1 MLFINRVIK
10 KTTGMKKNNFKIVLL
25 VLLFFGLNKNLI
37 SQDKDYYLI
46 DSVNYYAMLDG
57 YCAMTAL
64 QMNLD
69 YYGFKIDQSLLLNL
83 GWNYGFMYLKTPFY
97 TIAYPDTDP
106 VEEIVFACNHI
117 GFKATVLIHKTLK
130 ESRETIVKYISQDIP
145 VLIQWTPH
153 TILAYG
159 YKDSA
164 NVVIYN
170 DPGDFRNQSV
180 DIIDKIPFGKGENI
194 SMPISDWEKMPYLW
208 GMRQYQIVVIEPKDK
223 TININ
228 WKVIWKRN
236 AEKTL
241 GSIKNQFQTFFGID
255 GMNEIIKDLN
265 EISGKNISKCIEI
278 IKNYE
283 MCFKLGIGFRRDAA
297 AFLAGQASTMI
308 DNNLRLASIEFMKSA
323 QYFHKGYNLIDWFN
337 NNYEQKSGEQ
347 AISEFIEIFEKIVE
361 CEIEG
366 STYLLKA
373 LK

>member
-1 MLFINRVIK
+1 M
-10 KTTGMKKNNFKIVLL
+10 NNNNIKIVLL

-37 SQDKDYYLI
+37 SQDKDCYLI

-69 YYGFKIDQSLLLNL
+69 YYGFNMDQSLLLNL
-83 GWNYGFMYLKTPFY
+83 GWNYGFMYLKTPYY

-106 VEEIVFACNHI
+106 VEEIVFACNLI
-117 GFKATVLIHKTLK
+117 GFRATVLVHKTLK
-130 ESRETIVKYISQDIP
+130 EARETIVKYISRDIP

-159 YKDSA
+159 FKDSA
-164 NVVIYN
+164 NVMIYN
-170 DPGDFRNQSV
+170 DPGDYRNQFI
-180 DIIDKIPFGKGENI
+180 DNIDKIPFGKGENV

-223 TININ
+223 KININ
-228 WKVIWKRN
+228 WKRIWKRN

-241 GSIKNQFQTFFGID
+241 GSIKDKYQAFYGID

-265 EISGKNISKCIEI
+265 AISAKNISKSIEI

-308 DNNLRLASIEFMKSA
+308 DNDLRLASIEFMKSA
-323 QYFHKGYNLIDWFN
+323 QYFRKGYNLIYWFK
-337 NNYEQKSGEQ
+337 NNYDQKKGEQ

-361 CEIEG
+361 CEIAG

-373 LK
+373 SK